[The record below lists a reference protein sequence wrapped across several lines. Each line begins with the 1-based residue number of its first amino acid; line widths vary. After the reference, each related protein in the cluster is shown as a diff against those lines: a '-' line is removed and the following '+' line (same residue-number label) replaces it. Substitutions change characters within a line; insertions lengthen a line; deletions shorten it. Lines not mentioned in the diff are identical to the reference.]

1 MVVGTSHVPIV
12 VIPWADIPHPR
23 EDQHLPLQGQGAVAR
38 AHRRG
43 RSAVPRETVRSHSP
57 ICHPARP
64 VRASCFGPTVDELRM
79 SPLRAVC
86 LALAAVLVAAC
97 AGGGAAPVTTVEQT
111 ASPTPEATPAPTTEA
126 VTTATVQPSA
136 TPAPRWD
143 ELPVAANDAA
153 SLAKQLVMVEAA
165 LRDPNVSG
173 AQLAWTGHLQQ
184 LAYSRLADYPDWK
197 DTVLGALP
205 VSTRSAV
212 LGSPGA
218 GQQLRPIGG
227 PLPKTLPGWEVA
239 G

>member
-1 MVVGTSHVPIV
+1 
-12 VIPWADIPHPR
+12 
-23 EDQHLPLQGQGAVAR
+23 
-38 AHRRG
+38 
-43 RSAVPRETVRSHSP
+43 
-57 ICHPARP
+57 
-64 VRASCFGPTVDELRM
+64 M

-97 AGGGAAPVTTVEQT
+97 AVGGAAPVTTVEQT

-126 VTTATVQPSA
+126 LTTATVQPSA

-153 SLAKQLVMVEAA
+153 ALAKQLVMVEAA

-184 LAYSRLADYPDWK
+184 LAHSRLADYPDWK
-197 DTVLGALP
+197 DTVLGALS

-212 LGSPGA
+212 LCSLASGKQPRSM
-218 GQQLRPIGG
+218 GG
-227 PLPKTLPGWEVA
+227 LIPKTLPDWKIVEPAPIDELLGDYREA
-239 G
+239 GTPVGGPWHYLATIHL